1 METPLGFISERL
13 KDVPLPQMVKV
24 RQTFPRPVLNN
35 LENVVAEQIR
45 AAKIASTIRKGDNI
59 AVAVGSRGIANLP
72 ALIKQIVR
80 QIKQLGANPFI
91 FPAMGSHGGA
101 TPEGQKHILEA
112 LGICERDMG
121 VPVKSSMETV
131 LIGTT
136 NSGLPVFLDRY
147 ANDAD
152 GLVIVNRIKPHVG
165 FRGDYECGLVKMIAA
180 GAGKQKGAEACHGMG
195 FGQMAGNILDAA
207 KMTIATGKL
216 IFGVGILE
224 NAYNETC
231 KLAFLTPEEILREE
245 PGLLAEA
252 KALSPGIPF
261 QQLDVLLID
270 EIGKNIAGTGL
281 DTNVVGRY
289 HTPYAS
295 GGPDITKMVVF
306 NLTDQSHRNANGIG
320 IVDFTTRRLFEK
332 MSFEQTYPNSLTSTV
347 QNSVKIPMVLDN
359 DRLAISAAIQT
370 CNIRDKQ
377 NVRMVRIKNTKN
389 LESFF
394 ASETLL
400 DEIRGNETLTIS
412 GSLNKIVFDPDGNL
426 LDMKQ

>member
-1 METPLGFISERL
+1 
-13 KDVPLPQMVKV
+13 MVKV
-24 RQTFPRPVLNN
+24 RQKFPRSVLNN
-35 LENVVAEQIR
+35 LEKVVAEQIR
-45 AAKIASTIRKGDNI
+45 TAKIASTIRKGDHI

-72 ALIKQIVR
+72 VLIKQIIW

-101 TPEGQKHILEA
+101 TPEGQKNILET
-112 LGICERDMG
+112 LGISERDMG
-121 VPVKSSMETV
+121 VPVKSSMAAV
-131 LIGTT
+131 LVGTT
-136 NSGLPVFLDRY
+136 DDGLPVFLDSY
-147 ANDAD
+147 ANYAD
-152 GLVIVNRIKPHVG
+152 GIVIVNRIKPHVG

-180 GAGKQKGAEACHGMG
+180 GAGKQKGAEACHSMG
-195 FGQMAGNILDAA
+195 FGRMAKNILDAA
-207 KMTIATGKL
+207 KMIISTGKL
-216 IFGVGILE
+216 RFGVGILE

-231 KLAFLTPEEILREE
+231 KLAFLTPDEILRQE

-252 KALSPGIPF
+252 KTLSPGIPF

-306 NLTDQSHRNANGIG
+306 DLTDQSHRNANGIG

-347 QNSVKIPMVLDN
+347 QNSVKVPMVLDN

-370 CNIRDKQ
+370 CNIKDKK

-389 LESFF
+389 LECFF

-400 DEIRGNETLTIS
+400 DEIRGNEALTIS
-412 GSLNKIVFDPDGNL
+412 GSLGKIVFDPNNNL
-426 LDMKQ
+426 LDMKQS